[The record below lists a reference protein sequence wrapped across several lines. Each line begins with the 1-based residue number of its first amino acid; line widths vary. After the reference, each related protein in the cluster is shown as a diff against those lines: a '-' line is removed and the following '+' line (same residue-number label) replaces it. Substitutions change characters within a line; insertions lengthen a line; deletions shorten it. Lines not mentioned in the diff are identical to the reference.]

1 MKIDET
7 ALPVAVQHIPIRRSR
22 RLLLLRTTL
31 VSLLY
36 YVCIIANSFSDA
48 LIVSVPLRQSMLI
61 LPRITTTSITAV
73 TAVTATT
80 TTTTTTTTELRAT
93 TSNGN
98 DNNNKNKKNQKAVIA
113 GVYVRPS
120 VAIEKGS
127 GFFVPGLEGPKVRFA
142 IGIVL
147 LAGTVINHWLVGL
160 AGRTPSVENDSSFLS
175 FSEGMAIIYSILLLF
190 QSAIEYVK
198 ENLPPSSSSSS
209 LDKKK
214 KKFIDTPSS
223 NNNDHDDVSSAVLN
237 QKWSDENEN
246 GIDNGYKTKV
256 QWAAASYLNMTP
268 TTQIMLL
275 NTNTNRSNNDGG
287 GGNVLF
293 RLGEGRKA
301 GTTTTNN
308 SDNDSNNSAAGVE
321 AALNELRQS
330 KGGRIS
336 LPLTHPSVQALLLK
350 DGGSNDN
357 NDTELLRIRTVILQ
371 RITDD
376 SCWLVVSD
384 QLLAGYTSGDLKWL
398 GQLAKYV
405 VVPVPVPTL

>member
-1 MKIDET
+1 M
-7 ALPVAVQHIPIRRSR
+7 
-22 RLLLLRTTL
+22 
-31 VSLLY
+31 
-36 YVCIIANSFSDA
+36 
-48 LIVSVPLRQSMLI
+48 SVPRVPLKRDQ
-61 LPRITTTSITAV
+61 
-73 TAVTATT
+73 
-80 TTTTTTTTELRAT
+80 
-93 TSNGN
+93 
-98 DNNNKNKKNQKAVIA
+98 D
-113 GVYVRPS
+113 
-120 VAIEKGS
+120 
-127 GFFVPGLEGPKVRFA
+127 FFVPGLEGPKVRLA
-142 IGIVL
+142 IGIIL
-147 LAGTVINHWLVGL
+147 LVGTVVNHWLVGV
-160 AGRTPSVENDSSFLS
+160 AGRTHSVGNDSNFLS

-198 ENLPPSSSSSS
+198 ESLPPSSSSSS
-209 LDKKK
+209 SSLLDKKK
-214 KKFIDTPSS
+214 KYIDTPSS
-223 NNNDHDDVSSAVLN
+223 NNSNNNHNDVSSAVLK

-246 GIDNGYKTKV
+246 GIDNGYRTKV

-275 NTNTNRSNNDGG
+275 NSNTNKINNDGG

-293 RLGEGRKA
+293 RLGGGRKA

-308 SDNDSNNSAAGVE
+308 SDSDSNNSAAGVE

-357 NDTELLRIRTVILQ
+357 DDTELLRIRTVILQ

-405 VVPVPVPTL
+405 VVPVPSL